1 MADDKTIDQEIGL
14 SNEEYDEEEIL
25 LSHTIDPQTETPA
38 NTDTSSIGLKGV
50 DGIVNISYDS
60 EASGGNANDTYLGF
74 SLVNGMIL
82 ENIGDDPGPTP
93 PGPTPPRAEW
103 VKKILQNLNT
113 TDYRVWYLKSHDK
126 HCIPFDTCRG
136 FMYWDFDNAL
146 LFFIELNKYEQT
158 YVNQK
163 YPIAINVVGFDSIL
177 QIEGYYN
184 MRDEKS

>member
-1 MADDKTIDQEIGL
+1 MKPLAVV
-14 SNEEYDEEEIL
+14 YR
-25 LSHTIDPQTETPA
+25 PQTFEDVVEQ
-38 NTDTSSIGLKGV
+38 DTI
-50 DGIVNISYDS
+50 
-60 EASGGNANDTYLGF
+60 
-74 SLVNGMIL
+74 
-82 ENIGDDPGPTP
+82 
-93 PGPTPPRAEW
+93 
-103 VKKILQNLNT
+103 KKILQNLNT

-126 HCIPFDTCRG
+126 HCTPFDTCRG
-136 FMYWDFDNAL
+136 FMYWDFDNEL

>member
-1 MADDKTIDQEIGL
+1 MNDDDMTIDQELGL
-14 SNEEYDEEEIL
+14 SNEEYDAKEVL
-25 LSHTIDPQTETPA
+25 LSHTIDPQTPTPA
-38 NTDTSSIGLKGV
+38 NTDTTSVGLKGV

-60 EASGGNANDTYLGF
+60 DAPGGNDEDEYIGF
-74 SLVNGMIL
+74 SLVNGIIL
-82 ENIGDDPGPTP
+82 QSIGEEPGPRT
-93 PGPTPPRAEW
+93 EW
-103 VKKILQNLNT
+103 IMKILKNLNT

-136 FMYWDFDNAL
+136 FMYWDFNNEL

-163 YPIAINVVGFDSIL
+163 YPLAINVVGFDSIL

-184 MRDEKS
+184 MRDEKP